1 MKKKITSDH
10 FRNFKMLSHLK
21 QMDGEL
27 YFLIKQA
34 NLEDNRYDSDLYQ
47 LKDGQVIRLTAAKNV
62 NHFEILDGSI
72 LFPAVREKKDQEAV
86 QAGKPLTVWY
96 RLTPGM
102 GEAMEWKRLPYTVL
116 ETAWLD
122 GEHFF
127 FTASYSRQWEELLAS
142 CGGDED
148 KALKAKKDNEDFRIF
163 EEIPFWSNGEGDTDG
178 IRSRLYYYSE
188 GRIYPLC
195 GTTANV
201 RGLKLSPEKKTLAFT
216 YEVFEGKQDLVNSL
230 MTVDVEAVRRLAAE
244 QGISQTEKAL
254 QTKTEKDPQV
264 NPQAEIQI
272 AAEEWCTLLQ
282 KHDLYPG
289 AVYYGADFISEGK
302 AVVTVNRQCGYGLN
316 ENAGFLLWELQT
328 DTAEL
333 FYDGDPYTNSASEG
347 SDCRMG
353 TVESDLIFDENGFVM
368 ISTVTHHT
376 PLVHVSYTGEVKEI
390 TGMEMVMEVLPA
402 EDGYTVVAMVG
413 DNGNE
418 LYHVSTDG
426 RFTALTDLNS
436 HLTEEYDV
444 ITPESFT
451 FTNENGLE
459 MVGWVIAPAGK
470 EPGRKYPTILDVHGG
485 PKTVYGPHFFHEMQ
499 YWANEGFAVIF
510 TNPTG
515 GDGRGNVFA
524 DIRGKYGTVDYRDL
538 MTFVDEA
545 IARYDFIDADRMG
558 VTGGSYGGF
567 MTNWIIGHTD
577 RFKAAASQRSIAS
590 WLSFANTSDI
600 GYFFSGDQNGT
611 TPWEDHEK
619 LWEHSPLKYAD
630 QVKTPTLFLHSDE
643 DTRCWMAE
651 GIQMFYALKNFGVPS
666 RLILFHKETHEL
678 SRSGRPKSRIR
689 RNEEITNWMKKY
701 L

>member
-10 FRNFKMLSHLK
+10 FKNFKMLSHLK
-21 QMDGEL
+21 QMDGVL
-27 YFLIKQA
+27 YFLVKQA
-34 NLEDNRYDSDLYQ
+34 NLEENRYDSDLYQ
-47 LKDGQVIRLTAAKNV
+47 LKDGKVTRLTSAKNV
-62 NHFEILDGSI
+62 NNFEPMDGGI
-72 LFPAVREKKDQEAV
+72 IFPALREKKDQEAA

-102 GEAMEWKRLPYTVL
+102 GEALEWKRLPYTVM
-116 ETAWLD
+116 ETAYLD

-142 CGGDED
+142 CDGDEE
-148 KALKAKKDNEDFRIF
+148 KALKAKKDNEEFRVF
-163 EEIPFWSNGEGDTDG
+163 EEIPFWSNGAGDTDG

-188 GRIYPLC
+188 GKVYPMC
-195 GTTANV
+195 GVTANV
-201 RGLKLSPEKKTLAFT
+201 NGLKLSPEKKTLIVTF
-216 YEVFEGKQDLVNSL
+216 EVFEGKMDLTNSL
-230 MTVDVEAVRRLAAE
+230 MTVDVAEVQRLAAAE
-244 QGISQTEKAL
+244 GSKEASEEAWYAL
-254 QTKTEKDPQV
+254 MK
-264 NPQAEIQI
+264 
-272 AAEEWCTLLQ
+272 

-289 AVYYGADFISEGK
+289 ASYYDVNFASEEK
-302 AVVTVNRQCGYGLN
+302 AVVTVNRRHRYGLN
-316 ENAGFLLWELQT
+316 ENAAFMLWDLET
-328 DTAEL
+328 DTADV

-353 TVESDLIFDENGFVM
+353 TVGSDLIFDEDGFVM
-368 ISTVTHHT
+368 ITTATHHT

-390 TGMEMVMEVLPA
+390 TGMEMVMEVQPA
-402 EDGYTVVAMVG
+402 EDGYTVIAMVG
-413 DNGNE
+413 DDGNE
-418 LYHVSTDG
+418 LYHVSRDG
-426 RFTALTDLNS
+426 KFTLLTSLNT

-459 MVGWVIAPAGK
+459 MTGWVIAPAGR

-515 GDGRGNVFA
+515 GDGRGNAFA
-524 DIRGKYGTVDYRDL
+524 DIRGKYGTVDFRDL

-545 IARYDFIDADRMG
+545 IARYDFIDGDRMG

-567 MTNWIIGHTD
+567 MTNWIIGHTN

-611 TPWEDHEK
+611 TAWEDHEK

-643 DTRCWMAE
+643 DTRCWMVE
-651 GIQMFYALKNFGVPS
+651 GIQMFYALKNFGVPA